1 VTPDDIQALVAPV
14 LAHRLLL
21 SRDAVI
27 ERRDPDEVL
36 REIVA
41 TVPVPA
47 EAQGETSG
55 DARGEAPGDARD
67 GA

>member
-1 VTPDDIQALVAPV
+1 MTPDDIQALAVPV

-27 ERRDPDEVL
+27 ERRDPDDVL

-41 TVPVPA
+41 GVPVPA
-47 EAQGETSG
+47 ES
-55 DARGEAPGDARD
+55 RGEAPGGAPD